1 MMLGGIDIGEY
12 AGFLPGLAVSF
23 VLSLAL
29 AAPVGRIL
37 AIAWLNAWALLMAL
51 GIIVSATLTPSR
63 AALEFGAGGNSTCD
77 MTRIGPAPLADV
89 LMISDAS
96 LNILL
101 FAPLGIALALLP
113 RSRRKAG
120 LIGLA
125 IVLPFA
131 IESTQLLA
139 PILGRA
145 CQSSDVADNLTGLVL
160 GLAAG
165 TIAGRLAAASR
176 GAGRT

>member
-1 MMLGGIDIGEY
+1 MLGGIDIGEY

-29 AAPVGRIL
+29 AAPVGRGL
-37 AIAWLNAWALLMAL
+37 AISWMHAWALLMAL
-51 GIIVSATLTPSR
+51 GIVVSATLTPSR
-63 AALEFGAGGNSTCD
+63 AALEFGAGGSSAPCD

-96 LNILL
+96 LNMLL
-101 FAPLGIALALLP
+101 FAPLGIALGLLP

-120 LIGLA
+120 LVCLA

-160 GLAAG
+160 GLAVG
-165 TIAGRLAAASR
+165 TIAGRVAAASR